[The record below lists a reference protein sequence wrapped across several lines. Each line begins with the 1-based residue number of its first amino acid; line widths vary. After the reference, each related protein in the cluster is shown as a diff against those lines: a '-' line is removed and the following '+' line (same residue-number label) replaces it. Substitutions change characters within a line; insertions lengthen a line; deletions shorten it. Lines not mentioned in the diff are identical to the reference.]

1 MYEDNFVLLFVF
13 NKYYIDKMKHFIL
26 VLITVGLFACGNNA
40 KKDEKV
46 ATATTTGGAAVS
58 QLIGVVNSD
67 SILEKYTFAIKARET
82 MTKKAEDARLS
93 LNTKAKQLQKEM
105 ADFQNKINNNA
116 FLSRERAEQEAS
128 RLQRKQAEV
137 QMHGETL
144 ENDFLAEQQKL
155 SLQLKDSI
163 NMAIRELNK
172 DKRFSMILSTSS
184 LTDNVLYVDD
194 ALNITNDVLEF
205 LNSRIK
211 E

>member
-1 MYEDNFVLLFVF
+1 
-13 NKYYIDKMKHFIL
+13 MKHFVFVL
-26 VLITVGLFACGNNA
+26 VTVCLVACGNKA
-40 KKDEKV
+40 SKEVKK
-46 ATATTTGGAAVS
+46 TATPAGTVALSVS
-58 QLIGVVNSD
+58 ATIGVVNSD
-67 SILEKYTFAIKARET
+67 SILEKYTFAIQARET

-93 LNTKAKQLQKEM
+93 LNTKAKQLQKEL

-128 RLQRKQAEV
+128 RLQKKQAEI

-144 ENDFLAEQQKL
+144 ENEFLAEQQKL

-163 NMAIRELNK
+163 NMAIREINK
-172 DKRFSMILSTSS
+172 DKRFSMVLSTSS

-194 ALNITNDVLEF
+194 TLNITNEVLEF

-211 E
+211 K

>member
-1 MYEDNFVLLFVF
+1 
-13 NKYYIDKMKHFIL
+13 MKHFVFVL
-26 VLITVGLFACGNNA
+26 VAVCLVACGNKA
-40 KKDEKV
+40 SKEVKKAAAPAGTV
-46 ATATTTGGAAVS
+46 ALSVSAT
-58 QLIGVVNSD
+58 IGVVNSD
-67 SILEKYTFAIKARET
+67 SILEKYTFAIQARET

-93 LNTKAKQLQKEM
+93 LNTKAKQLQKEL

-128 RLQRKQAEV
+128 RLQKKQAEI

-144 ENDFLAEQQKL
+144 ENEFLAEQQKL

-163 NMAIRELNK
+163 NMAIREINK
-172 DKRFSMILSTSS
+172 DKRFSMVLSTSS

-194 ALNITNDVLEF
+194 TLNITNEVLEF

-211 E
+211 K

>member
-1 MYEDNFVLLFVF
+1 
-13 NKYYIDKMKHFIL
+13 
-26 VLITVGLFACGNNA
+26 
-40 KKDEKV
+40 
-46 ATATTTGGAAVS
+46 
-58 QLIGVVNSD
+58 
-67 SILEKYTFAIKARET
+67 

-93 LNTKAKQLQKEM
+93 LNTKAKQLQKEL

-128 RLQRKQAEV
+128 RLQKKQAEI

-144 ENDFLAEQQKL
+144 ENEFLAEQQKL

-163 NMAIRELNK
+163 NMAIREINK
-172 DKRFSMILSTSS
+172 DKRFSMVLSTSS

-194 ALNITNDVLEF
+194 TLNITNEVLEF

-211 E
+211 K

>member
-1 MYEDNFVLLFVF
+1 
-13 NKYYIDKMKHFIL
+13 MKHFVFVL
-26 VLITVGLFACGNNA
+26 VTVCLVACGNKA
-40 KKDEKV
+40 SKEVKKTAAPASTV
-46 ATATTTGGAAVS
+46 ALSVSAT
-58 QLIGVVNSD
+58 IGVVNSD
-67 SILEKYTFAIKARET
+67 SILEKYTFAIQARET

-93 LNTKAKQLQKEM
+93 LNTKAKQLQKEL

-128 RLQRKQAEV
+128 RLQKKQAEI

-144 ENDFLAEQQKL
+144 ENEFLAEQQKL

-163 NMAIRELNK
+163 NMAIREINK
-172 DKRFSMILSTSS
+172 DKRFSMVLSTSS

-194 ALNITNDVLEF
+194 NLNITNEVLEF

-211 E
+211 K

>member
-1 MYEDNFVLLFVF
+1 MSLS
-13 NKYYIDKMKHFIL
+13 
-26 VLITVGLFACGNNA
+26 
-40 KKDEKV
+40 
-46 ATATTTGGAAVS
+46 VS
-58 QLIGVVNSD
+58 ASIGFVNSD
-67 SILEKYTFAIKARET
+67 YILEKYTFAIQARET

-93 LNTKAKQLQKEM
+93 LNTKAKQLQKEL

-128 RLQRKQAEV
+128 RLQKKQAEI

-144 ENDFLAEQQKL
+144 ENEFLAEQQKL

-163 NMAIRELNK
+163 NMAIREINK
-172 DKRFSMILSTSS
+172 DKRFSMVLSTSS

-194 ALNITNDVLEF
+194 TLNITNEVLEF

-211 E
+211 K

>member
-1 MYEDNFVLLFVF
+1 
-13 NKYYIDKMKHFIL
+13 MKHFVFVL
-26 VLITVGLFACGNNA
+26 VTVCLVACGNKA
-40 KKDEKV
+40 SKEVKKTV
-46 ATATTTGGAAVS
+46 APAGTVALSVSAT
-58 QLIGVVNSD
+58 IGVVNSD
-67 SILEKYTFAIKARET
+67 SILEKYTFAIQARET

-93 LNTKAKQLQKEM
+93 LNTKAKQLQKEL

-128 RLQRKQAEV
+128 RLQKKQAEI

-144 ENDFLAEQQKL
+144 ENEFLAEQQKL

-163 NMAIRELNK
+163 NMAIREINK
-172 DKRFSMILSTSS
+172 DKRFSMVLSTSS

-194 ALNITNDVLEF
+194 TLNITNEVLEF

-211 E
+211 K

>member
-1 MYEDNFVLLFVF
+1 
-13 NKYYIDKMKHFIL
+13 MKHFVFVL
-26 VLITVGLFACGNNA
+26 VTVCLVACGNKA
-40 KKDEKV
+40 SKEVKKTAAPAGTV
-46 ATATTTGGAAVS
+46 ALSVSAT
-58 QLIGVVNSD
+58 IGVVNSD
-67 SILEKYTFAIKARET
+67 SILEKYTFAIQARET

-93 LNTKAKQLQKEM
+93 LNTKAKQLQKEL

-128 RLQRKQAEV
+128 RLQKKQAEI

-144 ENDFLAEQQKL
+144 ENEFLAEQQKL

-163 NMAIRELNK
+163 NMAIREINK
-172 DKRFSMILSTSS
+172 DKRFSMVLSTSS

-194 ALNITNDVLEF
+194 NLNITNEVLEF

-211 E
+211 K

>member
-1 MYEDNFVLLFVF
+1 
-13 NKYYIDKMKHFIL
+13 MKHFVFVL
-26 VLITVGLFACGNNA
+26 VTVCLVACGNKA
-40 KKDEKV
+40 STEVKKTAAPSGTV
-46 ATATTTGGAAVS
+46 ALSVSAT
-58 QLIGVVNSD
+58 IGVVNSD
-67 SILEKYTFAIKARET
+67 SILEKYTFAIQARET

-93 LNTKAKQLQKEM
+93 LNTKAKQLQKEL

-128 RLQRKQAEV
+128 RLQKKQAEI

-144 ENDFLAEQQKL
+144 ENEFLAEQQKL

-163 NMAIRELNK
+163 NMAIREINK
-172 DKRFSMILSTSS
+172 DKRFSMVLSTSS

-194 ALNITNDVLEF
+194 TLNITNEVLEF

-211 E
+211 K

>member
-1 MYEDNFVLLFVF
+1 
-13 NKYYIDKMKHFIL
+13 MKHFVFVL
-26 VLITVGLFACGNNA
+26 VTVCLVACGNKA
-40 KKDEKV
+40 SKEVKK
-46 ATATTTGGAAVS
+46 TATPSGTVALSVS
-58 QLIGVVNSD
+58 ATIGVVNSD
-67 SILEKYTFAIKARET
+67 SILEKYTFAIQARET

-93 LNTKAKQLQKEM
+93 LNTKAKQLQKEL

-128 RLQRKQAEV
+128 RLQKKQAEI

-144 ENDFLAEQQKL
+144 ENEFLAEQQKL

-163 NMAIRELNK
+163 NMAIREINK
-172 DKRFSMILSTSS
+172 DKRFSMVLSTSS

-194 ALNITNDVLEF
+194 TLNITNEVLEF

-211 E
+211 K